1 MGGANREVMSPIEG
15 LPDVEESHAISAQF
29 QDPEIA
35 PHVSKLL
42 PGIREAAV
50 VVNAADMDEQS
61 RMKGFGGEPAKRMI
75 LQALGKDPDE
85 AWGRSCNSKQKNDNR
100 QQPAPKPRAEPK
112 KRQAQAP
119 TRRPPPPRWQ
129 DEQEDAPSAML
140 AAPVTD
146 SADMGDTLFEYEE
159 DESEFAD
166 SSTSKTPAAPAPP
179 VGTKVIRVHAA
190 GDKKKPVSQKQVP
203 KAPAGFKP
211 IRTAG
216 QPKKTT
222 PY

>member
-1 MGGANREVMSPIEG
+1 MGTKRPSP
-15 LPDVEESHAISAQF
+15 
-29 QDPEIA
+29 
-35 PHVSKLL
+35 
-42 PGIREAAV
+42 
-50 VVNAADMDEQS
+50 
-61 RMKGFGGEPAKRMI
+61 
-75 LQALGKDPDE
+75 
-85 AWGRSCNSKQKNDNR
+85 
-100 QQPAPKPRAEPK
+100 
-112 KRQAQAP
+112 P
-119 TRRPPPPRWQ
+119 TWQ
-129 DEQEDAPSAML
+129 DEQEEAPSATL
-140 AAPVTD
+140 AAPVAD

-216 QPKKTT
+216 QPKKAT